1 MHALSYSEF
10 FIKVLGLLC
19 FLGGGGQ
26 FEGLNKIDYLD
37 NGFPVAAKGEKVTS
51 NNSSIPPMFSTKY
64 LNFKQKI
71 FKACFRTSSKYAFP
85 AAIRFSCFSTA
96 DLMVGSTSSMS
107 IYKGYSTD
115 ILVITLCGHII
126 VNVNLQGNPT
136 DIIMMWTQHYE
147 AQNEIYCTKIKYTVV

>member
-19 FLGGGGQ
+19 FGGGGQ

-136 DIIMMWTQHYE
+136 DIIMITLCGCGHNIMKH
-147 AQNEIYCTKIKYTVV
+147 KMRFTVPR

>member
-19 FLGGGGQ
+19 FWGEGGF

-107 IYKGYSTD
+107 IYKGYSTY
-115 ILVITLCGHII
+115 IIMITLCGCGH
-126 VNVNLQGNPT
+126 N
-136 DIIMMWTQHYE
+136 IMKHKMRF
-147 AQNEIYCTKIKYTVV
+147 TVPR